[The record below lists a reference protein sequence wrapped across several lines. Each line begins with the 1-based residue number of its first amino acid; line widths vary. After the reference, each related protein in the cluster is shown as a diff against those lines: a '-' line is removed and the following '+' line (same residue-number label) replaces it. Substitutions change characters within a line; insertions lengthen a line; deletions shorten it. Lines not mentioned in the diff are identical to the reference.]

1 MKFRKDLTLRLV
13 LSLAL
18 ILVGGAIYQVGYAE
32 FHWQLGRTHVAVYP
46 AAFLMLLGVVQAAR
60 AFILEMNE
68 S

>member
-32 FHWQLGRTHVAVYP
+32 LHWQAGRTHIAVYP
-46 AAFLMLLGVVQAAR
+46 AAFLMLLGVVQAVR
-60 AFILEMNE
+60 AFILEVK
-68 S
+68 